1 MSYAA
6 LGDTGLTEERAA
18 ELRKA
23 LTLPQRQAMLG
34 AAIAALPKCY
44 GREIDDCV
52 TGRAGGGKCKTIN
65 DGYVADWGAMEKT
78 IDALP
83 YCSQR
88 SVPLWLTGVAIV
100 GTLVVGIVV
109 ARRS

>member
-1 MSYAA
+1 MSYAS

-18 ELRKA
+18 DLRKA

-52 TGRAGGGKCKTIN
+52 SGRDSGSKCKAIN
-65 DGYVADWGAMEKT
+65 DGYVADWAGMEKA

-83 YCSQR
+83 YCSQ
-88 SVPLWLTGVAIV
+88 SAVPLWLAGVAVV